1 MNSIFLSAT
10 AVGTISGAA
19 VADAA
24 AAAGAGCPEFG
35 CIFMSL
41 LCAHWLYVSFKGV
54 CMMWLV
60 GS

>member
-1 MNSIFLSAT
+1 
-10 AVGTISGAA
+10 
-19 VADAA
+19 
-24 AAAGAGCPEFG
+24 
-35 CIFMSL
+35 MSL